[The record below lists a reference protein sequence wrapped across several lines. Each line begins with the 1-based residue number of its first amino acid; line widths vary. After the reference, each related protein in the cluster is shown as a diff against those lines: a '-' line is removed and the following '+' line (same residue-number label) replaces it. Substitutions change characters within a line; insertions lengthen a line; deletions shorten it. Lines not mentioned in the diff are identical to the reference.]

1 MAGAIQRPC
10 ASDCVGALELDVE
23 FLLSLDA
30 AAVTAVD
37 VGIGECQGQCL
48 GVVAYGA
55 VAEHVGHVV
64 VGDLYACNLNII
76 VHGVLNGYPFVL
88 DDIAVGILYLA
99 IDILSAC
106 GFVYPEAIVEG
117 EAGRC
122 FEGAAGIRAALHP
135 YDSILATDG
144 CLLSIDGI
152 LRRTLS
158 RHLSSVADEEFR
170 QMSIDAVFSVDIERA
185 RTLDVAIFGGNAVCR
200 AVDGV
205 LAFELDIEGLACI
218 DACFRASL
226 DVGVV
231 EGNRARSGIISRFLE
246 DNGPVAKHIMLIG
259 IAYPCASHVV
269 VVVPQL
275 ADDDFLSP
283 NGCSICVH
291 QSSIIGIEICSCRCY
306 NDVVV
311 LENEV
316 N

>member
-1 MAGAIQRPC
+1 M
-10 ASDCVGALELDVE
+10 E

-64 VGDLYACNLNII
+64 VGDLYACNLNVI

-88 DDIAVGILYLA
+88 DDVAVGILYFA

-152 LRRTLS
+152 LRRTFS
-158 RHLSSVADEEFR
+158 RHLCVVADEEFR

-185 RTLDVAIFGGNAVCR
+185 RALDVAIFGGNAVCR

-205 LAFELDIEGLACI
+205 LAFELDIEGLACL

-226 DVGVV
+226 DVSIRK
-231 EGNRARSGIISRFLE
+231 EERARAAIIGRLLE

-275 ADDDFLSP
+275 ADDDFLPLNIVSFSSP
-283 NGCSICVH
+283 QVFIF
-291 QSSIIGIEICSCRCY
+291 EICSCRCNY
-306 NDVVV
+306 DVVIF
-311 LENEV
+311 ENEV
-316 N
+316 I